1 MIAVTPMLLLFY
13 RIYYFNSNLLSL
25 FLNLAQLKAAREE
38 KEKQEKSAEPPVA
51 AAAVS
56 TAPSGTIK

>member
-13 RIYYFNSNLLSL
+13 YIYHFNSNLLSL

-56 TAPSGTIK
+56 TAPSGKTK